1 MMYLLTSAARSWQ
14 QRAQY
19 STVCVLALNRLHQ
32 LTCCTMKKASERPIF
47 LGVDGT
53 HHQDVTRRVKS

>member
-1 MMYLLTSAARSWQ
+1 
-14 QRAQY
+14 
-19 STVCVLALNRLHQ
+19 
-32 LTCCTMKKASERPIF
+32 MKKASERPIF